1 MSKENVE
8 IVERAVAA
16 VNTRD
21 VEAYLA
27 CCTEDIELHT
37 PVVAVAGVYEG
48 PAGIRRFFS
57 DVEDAAPDFRLN
69 LESVRPVSGDRLLAF
84 LNVTATGRASGLPAG
99 TPTANV
105 YEFADG
111 KIRRIRIFADRREA
125 LEAVGLSE

>member
-1 MSKENVE
+1 MSQANVE
-8 IVERAVAA
+8 LIERAVAA

-37 PVVAVAGVYEG
+37 PVAAVGGVYEG
-48 PAGIRRFFS
+48 PGGIRRFFS
-57 DVEDAAPDFRLN
+57 DVEDAAPDFHLHV
-69 LESVRPVSGDRLLAF
+69 ESVRPVDDALLAF
-84 LNVTATGRASGLPAG
+84 VNVTATGRASGLPAG

-111 KIRRIRIFADRREA
+111 KIRRVRIFADRQQA